1 MERTDRSVDDALA
14 GLPDD
19 VRKDMIAILE
29 KARDT
34 TEDS

>member
-1 MERTDRSVDDALA
+1 MERTDRSVDDVLA

-19 VRKDMIAILE
+19 MRNDMLAMLE

>member
-1 MERTDRSVDDALA
+1 MERTYRSVDDVHA

-19 VRKDMIAILE
+19 MRNDMIAVLE
-29 KARDT
+29 KARDM